1 VGECYN
7 FTLQILNQLGA
18 KMIVVSD
25 MMGTLT
31 TGSPV
36 LGLGDWVRHNQS
48 RMQARLYM
56 ASIMPSYLIAKLG
69 WIDWQKWGQD
79 LMINS
84 LKMVREA
91 TPEKMKTVGEW
102 AVEHNLWKKRR
113 EDVIARLMDHKSKG
127 AQIYIAS
134 SVVEP
139 LIEPFAN
146 RIGAQ
151 TIGTPVEYEN
161 GHVRVAGEL
170 VTQERKIEQVLNR
183 LGVDGVD
190 FAYGDT
196 WMDVPLLAHA
206 ERPVAVY
213 PDEKLKAAA
222 LERGWEILGSREDD

>member
-1 VGECYN
+1 
-7 FTLQILNQLGA
+7 
-18 KMIVVSD
+18 MIVISD

-36 LGLGDWVRHNQS
+36 LGLVDWVRHNQS

-56 ASIMPSYLIAKLG
+56 ASITPSYFIAKRG

-79 LMINS
+79 LMVNS
-84 LKMVREA
+84 LKMVKEA

-113 EDVIARLMDHKSKG
+113 EDVIARLKGHAAQG
-127 AQIYIAS
+127 AQVYIAS

-139 LIEPFAN
+139 IIEPFAN
-146 RIGAQ
+146 RIGAR
-151 TIGTPVEYEN
+151 TIGTPVEYKN
-161 GHVRVAGEL
+161 GHVRVAGDL
-170 VTQERKIEQVLNR
+170 VAQERKIKQVLDR
-183 LGVDGVD
+183 LGVDRVD

-196 WMDVPLLAHA
+196 WMDIPLLEHA
-206 ERPVAVY
+206 EHSVAVY
-213 PDEKLKAAA
+213 PDEKLKATA